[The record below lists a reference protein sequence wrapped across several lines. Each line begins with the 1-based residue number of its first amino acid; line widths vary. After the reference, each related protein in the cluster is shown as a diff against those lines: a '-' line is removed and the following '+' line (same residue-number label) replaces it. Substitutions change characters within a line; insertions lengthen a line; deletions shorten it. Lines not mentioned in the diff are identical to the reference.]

1 MTPRAAIDWGK
12 LLELV
17 WASALA
23 GIAVAIVFSTLILGG
38 TRASDRRRAG
48 EGATAAAYMAL
59 AVVAAL
65 AFAGGVVFGISV
77 IVSK

>member
-1 MTPRAAIDWGK
+1 MPAAAIDWGK

-17 WASALA
+17 WASAVA
-23 GIAVAIVFSTLILGG
+23 GIAVAIVFSALILGA
-38 TRASDRRRAG
+38 TRASDHRRSEG
-48 EGATAAAYMAL
+48 GATAAAYMVL

>member
-1 MTPRAAIDWGK
+1 MTVAAIDWGQI
-12 LLELV
+12 LELV

-23 GIAVAIVFSTLILGG
+23 GIAVAIVFATLILGV
-38 TRASDRRRAG
+38 TRASDLRRAG
-48 EGATAAAYMAL
+48 RDGAAAAYVGL

>member
-1 MTPRAAIDWGK
+1 MTVAAIDWGQI
-12 LLELV
+12 LELI

-23 GIAVAIVFSTLILGG
+23 GIAVAIVFATLILGV
-38 TRASDRRRAG
+38 TRASDLRRAG
-48 EGATAAAYMAL
+48 RDGAATAYVAL

>member
-1 MTPRAAIDWGK
+1 MPAAAIDWGK

-23 GIAVAIVFSTLILGG
+23 GTSVAIVFAVLILGG
-38 TRASDRRRAG
+38 TRASDHRRAE
-48 EGATAAAYMAL
+48 EGGTAAAYMAL

-65 AFAGGVVFGISV
+65 AFTGGVVFGISV

>member
-1 MTPRAAIDWGK
+1 MTVAAIDWGQI
-12 LLELV
+12 LELV

-23 GIAVAIVFSTLILGG
+23 GIAVAIVFATLILGV
-38 TRASDRRRAG
+38 TRASDLRRAG
-48 EGATAAAYMAL
+48 RDGAATAYVAL

>member
-1 MTPRAAIDWGK
+1 MPAAAVDWGK

-23 GIAVAIVFSTLILGG
+23 GIAVAIVFSALILGA
-38 TRASDRRRAG
+38 TRASDHRRAG
-48 EGATAAAYMAL
+48 ASSASSAYVAL

>member
-1 MTPRAAIDWGK
+1 MTAAIDWGK
-12 LLELV
+12 LGELV

-23 GIAVAIVFSTLILGG
+23 GVAVAAVFSTLILGV
-38 TRASDRRRAG
+38 TRASDSRRDGRDG
-48 EGATAAAYMAL
+48 VATAYLAL
-59 AVVAAL
+59 AALAAL

>member
-1 MTPRAAIDWGK
+1 MPAAAIDWGK

-17 WASALA
+17 WASAVA
-23 GIAVAIVFSTLILGG
+23 GIAVAIVFSALILGA
-38 TRASDRRRAG
+38 TRASDHRRSEG
-48 EGATAAAYMAL
+48 GATAAAYMAL

>member
-1 MTPRAAIDWGK
+1 MTVAAIDWGQI
-12 LLELV
+12 LELV

-23 GIAVAIVFSTLILGG
+23 GIAVAIVFATLILGV
-38 TRASDRRRAG
+38 TRASDLRRAG
-48 EGATAAAYMAL
+48 RDAAATAYVAL
-59 AVVAAL
+59 ATVAAL

>member
-1 MTPRAAIDWGK
+1 MPAAAIDWGK

-23 GIAVAIVFSTLILGG
+23 GIAVAIVFSALILGG
-38 TRASDRRRAG
+38 ARASDHRRADAG
-48 EGATAAAYMAL
+48 GTAAAYMVL
-59 AVVAAL
+59 AVLAAL

>member
-1 MTPRAAIDWGK
+1 MPFAAIDWGK

-23 GIAVAIVFSTLILGG
+23 GIAVAIVFAVLIFGG
-38 TRASDRRRAG
+38 TRASDHRRARAS
-48 EGATAAAYMAL
+48 ATAAGHMAL

-65 AFAGGVVFGISV
+65 AFAGGVVFGIAV

>member
-1 MTPRAAIDWGK
+1 MPAAAIDWGK

-17 WASALA
+17 WASAVA
-23 GIAVAIVFSTLILGG
+23 GAAVATVFAALILGG
-38 TRASDRRRAG
+38 TRASDHRRAN
-48 EGATAAAYMAL
+48 ESATAAAYMAL

-65 AFAGGVVFGISV
+65 AFAGGVVFGILV

>member
-1 MTPRAAIDWGK
+1 MPAAAIDWGK

-17 WASALA
+17 WASAVA
-23 GIAVAIVFSTLILGG
+23 GIAVAIVFSALILGA
-38 TRASDRRRAG
+38 TRASDHRRS
-48 EGATAAAYMAL
+48 EGGAIAAAYMVL

-77 IVSK
+77 IASK